1 MSVHV
6 NQVNVHLPPSPPPP
20 PLPPPPPPPPP
31 PPMCRYFF
39 PANVL
44 SHMDKDSE
52 PFQHE
57 EDFNSIMEVCY
68 GSAVHVMV
76 CAAVHNTMSFRL

>member
-1 MSVHV
+1 
-6 NQVNVHLPPSPPPP
+6 
-20 PLPPPPPPPPP
+20 
-31 PPMCRYFF
+31 
-39 PANVL
+39 
-44 SHMDKDSE
+44 MDKDSE

-76 CAAVHNTMSFRL
+76 CAAVHNTMSFRLQSDIIIIVKTEKLLTSLELSVVAIMMKTWI